1 MGSIPT
7 GQRGDFCG
15 AKKAWRAVPFG
26 AERMMPLS
34 DRQTEGRVN
43 PKGIPCLYL
52 STNGNTAMSEVRPWV
67 GSRLS
72 LAQFQIRKS
81 LTLVDCSS
89 DEEEA
94 WYDYGRLE
102 GKPKQREKATWAAIN

>member
-1 MGSIPT
+1 
-7 GQRGDFCG
+7 
-15 AKKAWRAVPFG
+15 
-26 AERMMPLS
+26 
-34 DRQTEGRVN
+34 
-43 PKGIPCLYL
+43 
-52 STNGNTAMSEVRPWV
+52 MSEVRPWV

-94 WYDYGRLE
+94 WFHYGRLE
-102 GKPKQREKATWAAIN
+102 GNPKQREKATWAAINRAFSELASRSHDVADYAPTQVIAEKSQREV